1 MIAKKVLVIL
11 AHKAE
16 EMETVISADV
26 AEKTPSQYK
35 DLPGHQPHGGQRVS
49 EK

>member
-16 EMETVISADV
+16 EIETVISAYV
-26 AEKTPSQYK
+26 AEKTPFS
-35 DLPGHQPHGGQRVS
+35 DVAI
-49 EK
+49 